1 MIQSAVGALV
11 VREGA
16 LSGSFPN
23 PGTIGRRKD
32 KAQTTGAEGPS
43 PPAQAAVSPPIKPDL
58 IGAANDGQL
67 KAALSYLDGEPR
79 PRN

>member
-32 KAQTTGAEGPS
+32 KAQTTGAFPTAFKLVQGRLHRRT
-43 PPAQAAVSPPIKPDL
+43 ARKNKGRD
-58 IGAANDGQL
+58 
-67 KAALSYLDGEPR
+67 R
-79 PRN
+79 HCC